1 MNKLKL
7 SIIVPFY
14 NVEKYIAKCL
24 DSLLD
29 QDIPELEYEII
40 CVNDCSPDNSRNIV
54 IEYQKNHPNIILIEH
69 ESNKRQGAARNTGL
83 SKTRGQFVWFVDSD
97 DWIMSNCLKDIL
109 SICEKGFLD
118 ILAFNFLRVEN
129 QENIV
134 KKGNTFK
141 NSVNIMDG
149 CNYIHLYFGEDFV
162 NYLLGYPWMYLYK
175 TIFLKKHNLFFP
187 EDVFFED
194 TLFPFKALVLAD
206 KVQSIDRYLYY
217 YRLTNGSITNTYD
230 MKLKGDLIF
239 QYSFIAGE
247 SLFKFSE
254 EMTSKD
260 NELASILNEKAIW
273 YYNSFVRRIIV
284 APIKE
289 KKVFYKLL
297 SKNKEFVKDK
307 IAKTTWKARIL
318 SMPNIGLFFAIIIKP
333 VYLLKKKLEK

>member
-175 TIFLKKHNLFFP
+175 TIFLKKHKNRIRQKTGN
-187 EDVFFED
+187 EHNEYA
-194 TLFPFKALVLAD
+194 K
-206 KVQSIDRYLYY
+206 I
-217 YRLTNGSITNTYD
+217 
-230 MKLKGDLIF
+230 IF
-239 QYSFIAGE
+239 APSGAYPAH
-247 SLFKFSE
+247 
-254 EMTSKD
+254 
-260 NELASILNEKAIW
+260 
-273 YYNSFVRRIIV
+273 RR
-284 APIKE
+284 
-289 KKVFYKLL
+289 
-297 SKNKEFVKDK
+297 
-307 IAKTTWKARIL
+307 T
-318 SMPNIGLFFAIIIKP
+318 
-333 VYLLKKKLEK
+333 